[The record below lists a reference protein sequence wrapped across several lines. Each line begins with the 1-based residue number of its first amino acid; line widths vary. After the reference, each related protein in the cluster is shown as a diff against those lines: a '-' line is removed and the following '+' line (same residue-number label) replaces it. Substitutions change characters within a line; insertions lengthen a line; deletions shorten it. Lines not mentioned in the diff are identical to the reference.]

1 MSIDPLAVSGMCLR
15 KLSSAKYPSF
25 FSVMETEMAESVLVF
40 KKTSTVNHQLPF
52 ISNWILCVGRR
63 CMQVT
68 LYKDLFFE
76 FSESSVQCVAACYSF
91 LTPSGSTVPIT
102 KMSVSP
108 FLC

>member
-25 FSVMETEMAESVLVF
+25 FSVMETKMAESVLVF
-40 KKTSTVNHQLPF
+40 KKTSPTVKNQLPF

-68 LYKDLFFE
+68 LYKDLFSE
-76 FSESSVQCVAACYSF
+76 FSESS
-91 LTPSGSTVPIT
+91 
-102 KMSVSP
+102 M
-108 FLC
+108 